1 MRRVVNRFEGPLVVL
16 SSSALVFGLIVM
28 ISTDSHMSAW
38 VGMEVNML
46 GFMCLLGVKS
56 VLNMRVLVNY
66 FVFQSFGSTMYLF
79 GSTVV
84 LHCENLN
91 ITLLGYFLVHLG
103 LLCKAGLF
111 PFWVWVPSVVNSS
124 GWLVSYLLLGVQKVG
139 PLLLLGVWCTCTEF
153 LSFVVFVMSVM
164 GGLGGAVQNSYRD
177 VLVYSSFV
185 HSAWML
191 VCLMSSQQL
200 FLFYIGVYIVQL
212 GLVVYYL
219 WRSNSSFM
227 KSGKWSLMVASSL
240 MSLSG
245 LPPLAGFVVKM
256 IVVFCVGGKLVLVF
270 ALAGSIAAMFYYL
283 KAVISSILKDYNLS
297 VLDDE
302 DFVWIFIPLTLG
314 LYVWV
319 YYLGRLF
326 L

>member
-1 MRRVVNRFEGPLVVL
+1 MNRFEGPLVVL
-16 SSSALVFGLIVM
+16 SFSTLVFGLIVM
-28 ISTDSHMSAW
+28 VSTDSHMSAW

-79 GSTVV
+79 GSTIV
-84 LHCENLN
+84 LHCESLF

-103 LLCKAGLF
+103 LLCKAGIF

-124 GWLVSYLLLGVQKVG
+124 SWLVSYLLLGIQKVG
-139 PLLLLGVWCTCTEF
+139 PLLLLGVWCTCSEF
-153 LSFVVFVMSVM
+153 LCVVVFVMSVL
-164 GGLGGAVQNSYRD
+164 GGLGGSVQNSYRD

-191 VCLMSSQQL
+191 VCLMSSQYL
-200 FLFYIGVYIVQL
+200 FLFYMGVYIVQL
-212 GLVVYYL
+212 GLVIYYL
-219 WRSNSSFM
+219 WRSDSSFM
-227 KSGKWSLMVASSL
+227 KSGKWSLMASSSL
-240 MSLSG
+240 MSLGG

-256 IVVFCVGGKLVLVF
+256 IVIFCVGDKLVLAI
-270 ALAGSIAAMFYYL
+270 ALAGSVSAMFYYL
-283 KAVISSILKDYNLS
+283 KAVISSILKDYNFC
-297 VLDDE
+297 VLDDKE
-302 DFVWIFIPLTLG
+302 FVLVFILLMVG
-314 LYVWV
+314 LYIWV
-319 YYLGRLF
+319 FFLGRLF